1 MYNVIYFVYILK
13 TYTVIASQFFF
24 VILGDEIVCYVEKF
38 FKDKCL
44 VNFFTNG
51 KLVYRHWGHMDKEN
65 VYATVGVKFGPA
77 HLIVQWPKP
86 GDFKIDIVCLKVF
99 FFLYFRLKP
108 VNWLKNRAIFAGLG
122 CSVHIAPHK
131 YLIIYSGLAKIPK
144 FRKYLSIKFHGFM
157 ILKIEMF
164 IYYFIYKQ
172 YLSCYMYQLMKCL
185 YDV

>member
-1 MYNVIYFVYILK
+1 MLMYNYIYFVYILK
-13 TYTVIASQFFF
+13 TYTVIASQIFF

-86 GDFKIDIVCLKVF
+86 GDFKIDIVCLKG
-99 FFLYFRLKP
+99 FLF
-108 VNWLKNRAIFAGLG
+108 
-122 CSVHIAPHK
+122 
-131 YLIIYSGLAKIPK
+131 LILDLNLWIS
-144 FRKYLSIKFHGFM
+144 
-157 ILKIEMF
+157 
-164 IYYFIYKQ
+164 
-172 YLSCYMYQLMKCL
+172 
-185 YDV
+185 

>member
-1 MYNVIYFVYILK
+1 MHLNFCCYFRWWNCVLRWE
-13 TYTVIASQFFF
+13 VFQRQVPGQLFHQREAS
-24 VILGDEIVCYVEKF
+24 VPTLGPHGQGECVRHRWSQVWSCSPHSPMAQARRLQNWYSM
-38 FKDKCL
+38 FK
-44 VNFFTNG
+44 
-51 KLVYRHWGHMDKEN
+51 R
-65 VYATVGVKFGPA
+65 
-77 HLIVQWPKP
+77 
-86 GDFKIDIVCLKVF
+86 F

-122 CSVHIAPHK
+122 CSVHIASHK

>member
-1 MYNVIYFVYILK
+1 MNQVVTNNTSADTCTLYLHMYNVIYFVYILK

-99 FFLYFRLKP
+99 FFLHFRLKP
-108 VNWLKNRAIFAGLG
+108 VNWLNTGGHLRRPRVFSPH
-122 CSVHIAPHK
+122 CSP
-131 YLIIYSGLAKIPK
+131 
-144 FRKYLSIKFHGFM
+144 
-157 ILKIEMF
+157 
-164 IYYFIYKQ
+164 
-172 YLSCYMYQLMKCL
+172 
-185 YDV
+185 